1 MNRMVLLGFLLGAC
15 SGNSPTDGGDDT
27 SVVFE
32 AREAVT
38 DGGTWQVSYV
48 PVPDP
53 IPATDNFELL
63 LTINQSETGE
73 SVVDAEITVV
83 ASMPA
88 HNHFMNTT
96 PVVTANGDGTYG
108 VSGMQFH
115 MSGHWQ
121 IDVTVELD
129 DVAETALFHTECCE

>member
-1 MNRMVLLGFLLGAC
+1 MIRMVLLGVLLGAC
-15 SGNSPTDGGDDT
+15 SGNSSHDGVDDT
-27 SVVFE
+27 SIVFE
-32 AREAVT
+32 AREATT
-38 DGGTWQVSYV
+38 DGGTWQVSYA

-53 IPATDNFELL
+53 IPSSDNFELL
-63 LTINQSETGE
+63 LTINQSEAGE
-73 SVVDAEITVV
+73 AVVDADVSVV

-121 IDVTVELD
+121 IDVTVSLD
-129 DVAETALFHTECCE
+129 DLTETAVFHTDCCE